1 MSGAP
6 RVELNNTQTDFDLAT
21 PNGTPDLINQM
32 DGSPSHVNGSANS
45 DLQNSAIKA
54 KNGILESE
62 VSGTE
67 RPRPLPRRKLTPY
80 IAVLSAA
87 RTTPDFLNSHPHSS
101 FTRHERRKQP
111 PQRAE
116 RQGDR
121 YER

>member
-1 MSGAP
+1 MSEAP

-80 IAVLSAA
+80 IAVLIC
-87 RTTPDFLNSHPHSS
+87 RPHN
-101 FTRHERRKQP
+101 T
-111 PQRAE
+111 
-116 RQGDR
+116 
-121 YER
+121 

>member
-54 KNGILESE
+54 KNGILETASN
-62 VSGTE
+62 
-67 RPRPLPRRKLTPY
+67 
-80 IAVLSAA
+80 AMNAA
-87 RTTPDFLNSHPHSS
+87 NNHPSVQNA
-101 FTRHERRKQP
+101 KQTVMNGKIC
-111 PQRAE
+111 E
-116 RQGDR
+116 
-121 YER
+121 